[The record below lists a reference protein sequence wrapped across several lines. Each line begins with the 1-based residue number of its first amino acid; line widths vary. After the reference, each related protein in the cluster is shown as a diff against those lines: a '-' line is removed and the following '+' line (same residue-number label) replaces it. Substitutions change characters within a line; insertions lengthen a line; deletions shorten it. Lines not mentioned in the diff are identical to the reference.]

1 MPKALKHEVQTWML
15 RLFVCGACNF
25 VLLTPYMMLMP
36 RHKNF
41 VLDVPHILLETG
53 IASVALVF
61 VVPVLT
67 KATIWFRLLALLL
80 MVFPIL
86 MLWVA
91 FHFLSFMF

>member
-1 MPKALKHEVQTWML
+1 ML

-25 VLLTPYMMLMP
+25 VLLTTGMMA

-53 IASVALVF
+53 IALVALVF
-61 VVPVLT
+61 IVPVLI
-67 KATIWFRLLALLL
+67 KATNWFRLLAFLL

-86 MLWVA
+86 ILWAA
-91 FHFLSFMF
+91 FLFFSFIF